1 MASLAEL
8 VNSMTQT
15 VMSLAWGM
23 FLLTWSIGW
32 ILKGS
37 PIPFLRLKRA
47 GQDLI
52 EDAVW
57 AAFWLAIGSSV
68 FALISYLA
76 GTVSQSITTVNTTG

>member
-1 MASLAEL
+1 MTTLTEFISSL
-8 VNSMTQT
+8 TQT
-15 VMSLAWGM
+15 VVSAAWAL

-32 ILKGS
+32 ILRGS
-37 PIPFLRLKRA
+37 PIPFLRVKRT

-68 FALISYLA
+68 FALVSYIA
-76 GTVSQSITTVNTTG
+76 GSVSNATVNVGG

>member
-1 MASLAEL
+1 VTTLTEFISSL
-8 VNSMTQT
+8 TQT
-15 VMSLAWGM
+15 VVSAAWAL

-32 ILKGS
+32 ILRGS
-37 PIPFLRLKRA
+37 PIPFLRVKRT

-68 FALISYLA
+68 FALVSYIA
-76 GTVSQSITTVNTTG
+76 GSVSNATVNVGG